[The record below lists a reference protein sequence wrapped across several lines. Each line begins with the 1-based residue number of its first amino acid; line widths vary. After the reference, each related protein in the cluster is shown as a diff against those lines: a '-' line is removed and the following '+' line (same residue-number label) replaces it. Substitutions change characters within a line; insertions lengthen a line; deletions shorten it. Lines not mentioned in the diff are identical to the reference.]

1 MTTKKKRRI
10 YIYIYIYITYERVT
24 SQDDEEEEEEAAV
37 PMEGGPSEPKVTFVC
52 IGDGQFLC
60 CCRCRR
66 RRVYVPASVCVHNYL
81 RITSARRSSF
91 SLFININIYSRICV
105 NIVDFC
111 VHVRVL
117 VIMVCVCACV
127 CVCTDTWT
135 PSIEHDVLDNS
146 EWCGQV

>member
-1 MTTKKKRRI
+1 MTTKKKRRYT
-10 YIYIYIYITYERVT
+10 YIYIYTYITYERVT

-66 RRVYVPASVCVHNYL
+66 VYVPASVCVHNYL
-81 RITSARRSSF
+81 RVTSARRS
-91 SLFININIYSRICV
+91 LFINVNTFIRICV
-105 NIVDFC
+105 SVVDFC

-127 CVCTDTWT
+127 CVCVCTDMWT
-135 PSIEHDVLDNS
+135 PCIEHGVLDNS
-146 EWCGQV
+146 EWSGQD